1 MRSIELKTA
10 GRPLSPGISQLRH
23 TPKDRRRSSL
33 ARLQAET
40 WVMKA
45 YPRAGQLQVRDRRSP
60 CIDFWP
66 DTGVWAIQGTG
77 RHQRGLRKLLDFLR
91 HNH

>member
-1 MRSIELKTA
+1 
-10 GRPLSPGISQLRH
+10 
-23 TPKDRRRSSL
+23 
-33 ARLQAET
+33 
-40 WVMKA
+40 MKA